1 MFSVAFGTEL
11 CGVRD
16 PPAFPSLQLVQLQV
30 RPAFRRLDVG
40 DPREPHQLVLRI
52 RVEPRK
58 QVLVVLSG
66 EVVDR

>member
-16 PPAFPSLQLVQLQV
+16 LPAFPSMQLVKLQV

-40 DPREPHQLVLRI
+40 DPRETHPLALRI